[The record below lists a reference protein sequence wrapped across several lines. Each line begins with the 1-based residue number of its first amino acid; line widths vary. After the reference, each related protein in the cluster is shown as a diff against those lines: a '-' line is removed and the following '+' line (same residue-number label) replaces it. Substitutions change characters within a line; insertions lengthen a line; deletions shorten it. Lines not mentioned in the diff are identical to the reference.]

1 MSKTGTDVHIRLEPA
16 EARALRALARAEDRT
31 LQSVARMLM
40 RLGLAA
46 YRAEKEGKSK

>member
-1 MSKTGTDVHIRLEPA
+1 MHIRLEPA
-16 EARALRALARAEDRT
+16 DARALRALAKAEDRS

-46 YRAEKEGKSK
+46 WRAERESKGDQSK